1 MAATK
6 LLVYIYFVKILYI
19 GWIKKSGGFI
29 LDDKIAIVLNSRK
42 TFVLHNLSLGICTV
56 CTQNVL
62 KTSFFAVQYTKTC
75 FISSSKISMSEK
87 MKQQSL
93 EVRGRAV
100 GMIEADMRQRY
111 VAKDLE
117 VP

>member
-1 MAATK
+1 
-6 LLVYIYFVKILYI
+6 
-19 GWIKKSGGFI
+19 
-29 LDDKIAIVLNSRK
+29 
-42 TFVLHNLSLGICTV
+42 
-56 CTQNVL
+56 
-62 KTSFFAVQYTKTC
+62 
-75 FISSSKISMSEK
+75 MSEK